1 MPITSR
7 FVVRSAIGLLA
18 VGFLTLLGIVGM
30 TIWLG
35 ERAQVY
41 FNDVIEARDTRGSA
55 VELRNAVQTA
65 ESSQRGFLVTGNEIY
80 LAPYDTAKAMAL
92 RQLDT
97 LEAGARAATRQ
108 PRSCFAAGAVIT
120 EKIGEMDQT
129 IALKNDLQGCG
140 GAGAVPHQSR
150 QGADGRG
157 QRFPVRHHPAPP
169 TNG

>member
-7 FVVRSAIGLLA
+7 FVVQSTIGLLA

-55 VELRNAVQTA
+55 VELRNALQTA

-80 LAPYDTAKAMAL
+80 LAPYDSAKAL
-92 RQLDT
+92 
-97 LEAGARAATRQ
+97 ARATARDLK
-108 PRSCFAAGAVIT
+108 R
-120 EKIGEMDQT
+120 
-129 IALKNDLQGCG
+129 ALARVRRKPTPCCG
-140 GAGAVPHQSR
+140 G
-150 QGADGRG
+150 
-157 QRFPVRHHPAPP
+157 
-169 TNG
+169 